1 MSDTSNEAL
10 IPAPQLAGETED
22 GGWISRRDA
31 IKLLGNPN
39 PKTFDRWRK
48 LPDFP
53 KARKA
58 SANSRLATDCLRF
71 EISPAKRT
79 SPSTTLAHH
88 EGVEGD
94 LLDRPDDCFPQKSSG
109 HAETFTVSE
118 YFTPGFLGQR
128 ASSAPRRSAKK
139 PKPQQSRPPVSSRRA
154 PGFCQL
160 VDPPQTGTERQISGH
175 DRLLPSRCR

>member
-22 GGWISRRDA
+22 GGWISRQDA

-58 SANSRLATDCLRF
+58 SPTSRLVFFLKR
-71 EISPAKRT
+71 EI
-79 SPSTTLAHH
+79 LAWMAR
-88 EGVEGD
+88 
-94 LLDRPDDCFPQKSSG
+94 RP
-109 HAETFTVSE
+109 
-118 YFTPGFLGQR
+118 
-128 ASSAPRRSAKK
+128 
-139 PKPQQSRPPVSSRRA
+139 
-154 PGFCQL
+154 
-160 VDPPQTGTERQISGH
+160 
-175 DRLLPSRCR
+175 